1 MMRRIIVV
9 MMVLM
14 SAFLLCGAAHPDA
27 WYAEETGEKLI
38 INGELFVSENPVLT
52 VHASHYFPLRDM
64 LCLFGIDNQS
74 IVWNGVDRSVTV
86 ASDRFGK
93 IILFVNQREYTRNA
107 TPRQMA
113 TDVIQYNSVVYL
125 PSEFFAE
132 VFDLKVGYD
141 EKNCAVLVRD
151 RERYDAAWL
160 VLKDMF
166 YCNPDAEETIGY
178 HYCLETDLL
187 EPESS
192 VWLRREH
199 RSGTAFFETK
209 SGYCEDNGKL
219 VLNQKESMYRYS
231 RSPNRGFFYRCDENE
246 SQKSDAEG
254 LMFRGALLK
263 KLGYYVSQNELLA
276 VDLHTYGMFE
286 SMSDLARYAYFMDFE
301 KKDDR
306 VHLFGSMA
314 SLYPGYE
321 EYDLFFEFNDEHR
334 LLKESKKTLSK
345 VYFDHDTPPV
355 RQREFSEY
363 SYFSE

>member
-1 MMRRIIVV
+1 MMRKIIVV
-9 MMVLM
+9 MMVLI

-27 WYAEETGEKLI
+27 WYAEKTGEKLI

-74 IVWNGVDRSVTV
+74 IVWSGAEKSVTV
-86 ASDRFGK
+86 ASDTFGK
-93 IILFVNQREYTRNA
+93 IVLFVNQREYTCDEAIHR
-107 TPRQMA
+107 ME
-113 TDVIQYNSVVYL
+113 TDVIQYGSVVYL

-132 VFDLKVGYD
+132 VFNLKVGYD
-141 EKNCAVLVRD
+141 EKNRAVLVRNRD
-151 RERYDAAWL
+151 QYDAAWL

-178 HYCLETDLL
+178 HYCLETELL
-187 EPESS
+187 EPESG
-192 VWLRREH
+192 VWLRREY
-199 RSGTAFFETK
+199 RSGTALFETK
-209 SGYCEDNGKL
+209 GGYCEDNGKL
-219 VLNQKESMYRYS
+219 VLNQQESIYRYS
-231 RSPNRGFFYRCDENE
+231 RYPDRGFFYSCDGIE

-263 KLGYYVSQNELLA
+263 KLGYHVSQNELIA
-276 VDLHTYGMFE
+276 VDLHAYGMFE
-286 SMSDLARYAYFMDFE
+286 SMSDLSRYAYFMDFE

-314 SLYPGYE
+314 SLYPDYE

-334 LLKESKKTLSK
+334 LLKETKKTLSK
-345 VYFDHDTPPV
+345 VYSDHDTPPV

-363 SYFSE
+363 TYFSE